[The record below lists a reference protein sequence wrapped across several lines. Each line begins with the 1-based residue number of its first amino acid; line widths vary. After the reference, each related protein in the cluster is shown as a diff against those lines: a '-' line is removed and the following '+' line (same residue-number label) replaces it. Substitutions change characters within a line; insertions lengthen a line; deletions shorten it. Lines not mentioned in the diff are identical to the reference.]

1 MERERLSDEQL
12 LHGADRDPERFGVVY
27 RRHER
32 AVLGFFL
39 RATGR
44 GELAVDLAAE
54 TFARAFED
62 RRRFDPN
69 RGSAGG
75 WLFGIARHVLTSSLR
90 RGQVE
95 ASARARLGMGR
106 LVLDNRLVAEVEEVA
121 IAAADDLVEDWLAQ
135 LPTDQRAAVRAR
147 VLEERSYREIASEL
161 DCSEAVVRQR
171 VSRGLSLLRGE
182 MEGMA

>member
-1 MERERLSDEQL
+1 
-12 LHGADRDPERFGVVY
+12 
-27 RRHER
+27 
-32 AVLGFFL
+32 
-39 RATGR
+39 
-44 GELAVDLAAE
+44 
-54 TFARAFED
+54 
-62 RRRFDPN
+62 
-69 RGSAGG
+69 
-75 WLFGIARHVLTSSLR
+75 
-90 RGQVE
+90 
-95 ASARARLGMGR
+95 MGR